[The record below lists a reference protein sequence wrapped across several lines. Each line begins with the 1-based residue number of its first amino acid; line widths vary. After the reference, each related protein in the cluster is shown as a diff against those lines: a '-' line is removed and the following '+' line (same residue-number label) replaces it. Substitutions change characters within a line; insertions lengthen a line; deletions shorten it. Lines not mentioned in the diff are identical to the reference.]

1 MKRKLLFSLILTA
14 ILFITANVCA
24 ESVTKMHYV
33 FLDWSGE
40 YTGQVDTNN
49 IPFGF
54 GLFESE
60 KPLEGELWHYLGS
73 WDSGL
78 PDGEGA
84 VYFENGNM
92 QKGTFSKGELAD
104 GLKYTVSGLAV
115 VPVTAEISSADE
127 IEAAYIGNKKSLR
140 FHVPTCRAVSQMKE
154 KNKVE
159 FASREDAIDRWYIPC
174 GDCNP

>member
-140 FHVPTCRAVSQMKE
+140 HYQRVI
-154 KNKVE
+154 KNGGILNQSPE
-159 FASREDAIDRWYIPC
+159 ARPLYFFEDFFAGFFSDSS
-174 GDCNP
+174 GLT